1 MSRVKRLDSVVSVI
15 YSLSTHTIYHTPI
28 MVPRRP
34 FWHIEIR
41 ECEIL
46 VRNTDLPEQYAD
58 DEKRPQDWNKVLVQ
72 LNNFS
77 SPLK

>member
-1 MSRVKRLDSVVSVI
+1 
-15 YSLSTHTIYHTPI
+15 